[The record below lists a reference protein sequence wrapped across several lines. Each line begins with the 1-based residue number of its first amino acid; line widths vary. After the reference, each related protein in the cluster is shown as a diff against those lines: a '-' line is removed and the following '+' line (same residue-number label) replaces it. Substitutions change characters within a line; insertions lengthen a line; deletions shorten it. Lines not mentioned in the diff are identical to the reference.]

1 MDLKQKITSLNI
13 LGIAIFAVVLG
24 ALGGWGID
32 RTFTSVIDDVNDSLV
47 KEKEAY
53 IQDQVDVACGAIKAL
68 SGDPEEAIRVVS
80 SMRYA
85 AGSGY
90 FFAYEPDGAG
100 GWQFA
105 FHGTKAKL
113 NGKKAD
119 LSKPDIKGFAFR
131 QALVDAGQA
140 GGGLVNYHYEKP
152 TTKEVLGKLAY
163 ARPVPEL
170 GWIVVGGIYVDDI
183 QATVAAVHDKVE
195 ASRRTLVFQL
205 GGAGLLLLLVM
216 AALSWWRAAGIAGP
230 LQRITETVRNTALEM
245 TQASDQIASSSEAL
259 AHSAT
264 QQAADLQEST
274 AALTELSTQA
284 KDNGTGAAEVRTQ
297 MDHSGEGIARTEQA
311 MGDMVDTMGGIKSSS
326 EEISTILKTIED
338 IAFQTNLLALNAAV
352 EAARAGE
359 QGKGFAVVA
368 EEVRNL
374 AMRSAEAA
382 KNTAGLIETNTRQA
396 DRGHE
401 ITTKVADEIQEVS
414 TSAQQV
420 TDRVADIAESSAQQS
435 NGIGSITQAIHQM
448 DENTQQVAAHA
459 EESAASSREVASQ
472 ASGLQSVVDE
482 LNALVT
488 GGKGGSGAPPRTP
501 VSHSR
506 PIVAPAP
513 APAPTSAPPAMPL
526 SSSEVIPLDEE
537 DEALV

>member
-1 MDLKQKITSLNI
+1 VDLKQKITSLNI
-13 LGIAIFAVVLG
+13 IGIAVFAVVLG

-32 RTFTSVIDDVNDSLV
+32 RTFSSVIDDVNDSLV

-85 AGSGY
+85 SGSGY

-216 AALSWWRAAGIAGP
+216 AALSWWRAASIAGP

-297 MDHSGEGIARTEQA
+297 MGQSGEGIARTEQA
-311 MGDMVDTMGGIKSSS
+311 MGEMVDTMGGIKSSS

-359 QGKGFAVVA
+359 HGKGFAVVA

-382 KNTAGLIETNTRQA
+382 KNTAGLIETNTQQA

-401 ITTKVADEIQEVS
+401 ITTKVADEIREVS

-482 LNALVT
+482 LNALVS
-488 GGKGGSGAPPRTP
+488 GGKSGSGAPSRAS
-501 VSHSR
+501 VSQ
-506 PIVAPAP
+506 PEPMMAPAP
-513 APAPTSAPPAMPL
+513 APVPTLAPPAVQP
-526 SSSEVIPLDEE
+526 SSSLVIPLDEE